1 MGEKETAAGFA
12 ESDESNNTDDDASDA
27 QRSNYLKMHLD
38 RAAGG
43 GGEGEPDVAAPDV
56 ARTPIIKSKSNITN
70 N

>member
-12 ESDESNNTDDDASDA
+12 ESDESNTTDNATDA

-43 GGEGEPDVAAPDV
+43 GGKGEPEVTPDEAA
-56 ARTPIIKSKSNITN
+56 TIIKSKSNITN

>member
-12 ESDESNNTDDDASDA
+12 ESDESNNADDATDA
-27 QRSNYLKMHLD
+27 QRSNYLKHLD

-43 GGEGEPDVAAPDV
+43 GGKGEPEVTPDVAA
-56 ARTPIIKSKSNITN
+56 TIIKSKSNITN

>member
-12 ESDESNNTDDDASDA
+12 ESDESNNADDATDA
-27 QRSNYLKMHLD
+27 QRSNYLKHLD

-43 GGEGEPDVAAPDV
+43 GGKYEVDVVETIV

>member
-12 ESDESNNTDDDASDA
+12 ESDESNNTDEDPDA

-43 GGEGEPDVAAPDV
+43 GGKDEPDVTPDEAA
-56 ARTPIIKSKSNITN
+56 PIIKSKSNITN

>member
-12 ESDESNNTDDDASDA
+12 ESNESKNTDDATDARSSDY
-27 QRSNYLKMHLD
+27 YLKAHLD

-43 GGEGEPDVAAPDV
+43 GGKGEPDVAA
-56 ARTPIIKSKSNITN
+56 TIIKSKSNITN